1 MNNRK
6 KYFIKEQTNKYGD
19 KEFAITY
26 EGEERC
32 YITRNTR
39 EEAEEKLKELES
51 TFYLSDYDNDE
62 IKGWF
67 NSLGLTL
74 RTLYHAINKCIGLK
88 LDYETKLKMDKYN
101 QYKYIEIT
109 SDVDLANIY
118 PILACAWKKFRIE
131 TFNGGISVYKD
142 TGELF
147 LWGDIN
153 FMYEDWHCG
162 SNGTEILS
170 FNYSKSKGWNIKTSK
185 QQYIE
190 NHTYEEE

>member
-6 KYFIKEQTNKYGD
+6 KYFIKEQINKYGD
-19 KEFAITY
+19 KEFALTY
-26 EGEERC
+26 EGEEYC

-62 IKGWF
+62 IKEWF
-67 NSLGLTL
+67 DSLGLTL
-74 RTLYHAINKCIGLK
+74 HTLYHAIDKCIGLK
-88 LDYETKLKMDKYN
+88 LDYEAKLKMDKYN
-101 QYKYIEIT
+101 QYKYVEIA

-118 PILACAWKKFRIE
+118 PILSCAWKKFRIE
-131 TFNGGISVYKD
+131 TFNGGISVYEK

-147 LWGDIN
+147 LWGDIH

-162 SNGTEILS
+162 SNGTEILRFS
-170 FNYSKSKGWNIKTSK
+170 YSKSEGWNIKVAK
-185 QQYIE
+185 QEYIE
-190 NHTYEEE
+190 NHTYKED